1 MYVKGEVVWAKIKG
15 FPWWPGVVAKVVED
29 KTNPN
34 SNVELLVNFVGENS
48 HAQLSLD
55 KVAKYQQKYNEFAKM
70 KKKKLLESIEIADKI
85 LRGETTFENESEKLK
100 EEYRNMQNDIKPKP
114 KPIENPSLK
123 KAKSDRPS
131 DKSPVHGADSNLQ
144 QYESD
149 QSSTQEAELGGSPS
163 EKNKKKAAQA
173 EKKEGKR
180 KLSLSKTGNAMAI
193 EKSPITGKSVKTGIN
208 GKREAEE
215 NQIELEE
222 PKPAKNLKTNEN
234 IDERDNK
241 KPEELPNK
249 LQRQNSR
256 QSTASA
262 PSAVT
267 TNKSS
272 ASAST
277 DNTATVTA
285 AVVPVTSAV
294 VATPTMQVESNIKPN
309 KASTK
314 SNIKGFEDLF
324 NLLIEKISSNGSAS
338 VSGSIIEKSIEDVI
352 SKINPDTV
360 GISEILENNLGKN
373 IHILIVLLDEL
384 CNLPSLDSSI
394 ESELSALKDRLF
406 SYTDIIKNRLT
417 LHFIENVDYS
427 SHWLK
432 KLEEKRSKDGDKK
445 SREPVRANKSQQI
458 EEEGN
463 NNNNNLSARIEE
475 EIESD
480 KAGPSL
486 QINFEEFRF
495 EGDKKKVLADKN
507 QKMVTTTSTTKMTKP
522 IYNPGGDKKGDNKQK
537 ENVMNPNLRKKIC
550 LKMCKILQEKYRL
563 EKDTAQELTLR
574 IEHRIRLASPDMQAE
589 YKEKVLVIL
598 KLLKFA
604 LLNVEDF
611 TNEYNVDFNALKER
625 LDDYQVQHGEVGMDA
640 GLGDDSPPL
649 TKEISRNSS
658 VMNGKMGEVK

>member
-1 MYVKGEVVWAKIKG
+1 
-15 FPWWPGVVAKVVED
+15 VVED

-114 KPIENPSLK
+114 KSLENPSLK

-131 DKSPVHGADSNLQ
+131 DKSPVHGADSNLNQ
-144 QYESD
+144 SESD
-149 QSSTQEAELGGSPS
+149 QSSTQDAELGGSPS

-180 KLSLSKTGNAMAI
+180 KLSFSKTGDKMVV
-193 EKSPITGKSVKTGIN
+193 EKSPITGKVAKTGIN

-234 IDERDNK
+234 IDERENK
-241 KPEELPNK
+241 KTEELPNK

-256 QSTASA
+256 QSTASV
-262 PSAVT
+262 PSAIT
-267 TNKSS
+267 TNKS
-272 ASAST
+272 AGSAST
-277 DNTATVTA
+277 DNTTTVTTVATVA
-285 AVVPVTSAV
+285 PVTSAV
-294 VATPTMQVESNIKPN
+294 TPTMQIESNTNTNIKIN

-324 NLLIEKISSNGSAS
+324 NLLIEKISNNGSPS

-352 SKINPDTV
+352 SKINPETV

-445 SREPVRANKSQQI
+445 SREPVRTNKSQQI

-463 NNNNNLSARIEE
+463 NSSARIEE

-480 KAGPSL
+480 KLNPSL

-495 EGDKKKVLADKN
+495 EGDKKKVLSDKN
-507 QKMVTTTSTTKMTKP
+507 SKMVTTTSTTKMTKP

-574 IEHRIRLASPDMQAE
+574 IEHRIRLASPDMQAD

-625 LDDYQVQHGEVGMDA
+625 LDDYQAQHGEVGMDA
-640 GLGDDSPPL
+640 GLGDDSPPM

>member
-1 MYVKGEVVWAKIKG
+1 
-15 FPWWPGVVAKVVED
+15 
-29 KTNPN
+29 
-34 SNVELLVNFVGENS
+34 
-48 HAQLSLD
+48 
-55 KVAKYQQKYNEFAKM
+55 M

-114 KPIENPSLK
+114 KSLENPSLK

-131 DKSPVHGADSNLQ
+131 DKSPVHGADSNLNQ
-144 QYESD
+144 SESD
-149 QSSTQEAELGGSPS
+149 QSSTQDAELGGSPS

-180 KLSLSKTGNAMAI
+180 KLSFSKTGDKMVV
-193 EKSPITGKSVKTGIN
+193 EKSPITGKVAKTGIN

-234 IDERDNK
+234 IDERENK
-241 KPEELPNK
+241 KTEELPNK

-256 QSTASA
+256 QSTASV
-262 PSAVT
+262 PSAIT
-267 TNKSS
+267 TNKSA

-277 DNTATVTA
+277 DNTTTVTTVATVA
-285 AVVPVTSAV
+285 PVTSAV
-294 VATPTMQVESNIKPN
+294 TPTMQIESNTNTNIKIN

-324 NLLIEKISSNGSAS
+324 NLLIEKISNNGSPS

-352 SKINPDTV
+352 SKINPETV

-445 SREPVRANKSQQI
+445 SREPVRTNKSQQI

-463 NNNNNLSARIEE
+463 NNNNPSVRIEE

-480 KAGPSL
+480 KPNPSL

-495 EGDKKKVLADKN
+495 EGDKKKVLSDKN
-507 QKMVTTTSTTKMTKP
+507 SKMVTTTSTTKMTKP

-574 IEHRIRLASPDMQAE
+574 IEHRIRLASPDMQAD

-625 LDDYQVQHGEVGMDA
+625 LDDYQAQHGEVGMDA
-640 GLGDDSPPL
+640 GLGDDSPPM

>member
-1 MYVKGEVVWAKIKG
+1 
-15 FPWWPGVVAKVVED
+15 
-29 KTNPN
+29 
-34 SNVELLVNFVGENS
+34 
-48 HAQLSLD
+48 
-55 KVAKYQQKYNEFAKM
+55 
-70 KKKKLLESIEIADKI
+70 
-85 LRGETTFENESEKLK
+85 
-100 EEYRNMQNDIKPKP
+100 
-114 KPIENPSLK
+114 
-123 KAKSDRPS
+123 
-131 DKSPVHGADSNLQ
+131 
-144 QYESD
+144 
-149 QSSTQEAELGGSPS
+149 
-163 EKNKKKAAQA
+163 
-173 EKKEGKR
+173 
-180 KLSLSKTGNAMAI
+180 
-193 EKSPITGKSVKTGIN
+193 
-208 GKREAEE
+208 
-215 NQIELEE
+215 
-222 PKPAKNLKTNEN
+222 LKTNEN
-234 IDERDNK
+234 IDERENK
-241 KPEELPNK
+241 KTEELPNK

-256 QSTASA
+256 QSTASV
-262 PSAVT
+262 PSAIT
-267 TNKSS
+267 TNKSA

-277 DNTATVTA
+277 DNTTTVTTVATVA
-285 AVVPVTSAV
+285 PVTSAV
-294 VATPTMQVESNIKPN
+294 TPTMQIESNTNTNIKIN

-324 NLLIEKISSNGSAS
+324 NLLIEKISNNGSPS

-352 SKINPDTV
+352 SKINPETV

-445 SREPVRANKSQQI
+445 SREPVRTNKSQQI

-463 NNNNNLSARIEE
+463 NSSARIEE

-480 KAGPSL
+480 KLNPSL

-495 EGDKKKVLADKN
+495 EGDKKKVLSDKN
-507 QKMVTTTSTTKMTKP
+507 SKMVTTTSTTKMTKP

-574 IEHRIRLASPDMQAE
+574 IEHRIRLASPDMQAD

-625 LDDYQVQHGEVGMDA
+625 LDDYQAQHGEVGMDA
-640 GLGDDSPPL
+640 GLGDDSPPM

>member
-114 KPIENPSLK
+114 KSLENPSLK

-131 DKSPVHGADSNLQ
+131 DKSPVHGADSNLNQ
-144 QYESD
+144 SESD
-149 QSSTQEAELGGSPS
+149 QSSTQDAELGGSPS

-180 KLSLSKTGNAMAI
+180 KLSFSKTGDKMVV
-193 EKSPITGKSVKTGIN
+193 EKSPITGKVAKTGIN

-234 IDERDNK
+234 IDERENK
-241 KPEELPNK
+241 KTEELPNK

-256 QSTASA
+256 QSTASV
-262 PSAVT
+262 PSAIT
-267 TNKSS
+267 TNKSA

-277 DNTATVTA
+277 DNTTTVTTVATVA
-285 AVVPVTSAV
+285 PVTSAV
-294 VATPTMQVESNIKPN
+294 TPTMQIESNTNTNIKTN

-324 NLLIEKISSNGSAS
+324 NLLIEKISNNGSPS

-352 SKINPDTV
+352 SKINPETV

-445 SREPVRANKSQQI
+445 SREPVRTNKSQQI

-463 NNNNNLSARIEE
+463 NSSVRIEE

-480 KAGPSL
+480 KLNPSL

-495 EGDKKKVLADKN
+495 EGDKKKVLSDKN
-507 QKMVTTTSTTKMTKP
+507 SKMVTTTSTTKMTKP

-574 IEHRIRLASPDMQAE
+574 IEHRIRLASPDMQAD

-625 LDDYQVQHGEVGMDA
+625 LDDYQAQHGEVGMDA
-640 GLGDDSPPL
+640 GLGDDSPPM